1 MLRED
6 IKLVQLSEISEKW
19 EPEARADA
27 DVVTRM
33 LNDAEETFFSL
44 RKMNDRLNKNIL
56 SR

>member
-6 IKLVQLSEISEKW
+6 IKLLQLSEISEKW
-19 EPEARADA
+19 EPEVRADA

-33 LNDAEETFFSL
+33 LNDGEETLFSL